1 MEHIE
6 LKLKLIRD
14 LKSQTM
20 IVPRGTSNGNGS
32 GNGSAAVPRGTSNG
46 NGSAA
51 VPRGTSKGLVTI
63 PVADFLNTVSIRGS
77 GGVENHVIVK
87 DGNFIIA
94 HCKILNG
101 TASVVREGWAGRSYA
116 LLEMLREVGY

>member
-20 IVPRGTSNGNGS
+20 IVPRGTS
-32 GNGSAAVPRGTSNG
+32 
-46 NGSAA
+46 
-51 VPRGTSKGLVTI
+51 KGLVTI
-63 PVADFLNTVSIRGS
+63 PVVDFLNTVSIHGS
-77 GGVENHVIVK
+77 GGTENHVIIK

-94 HCKILNG
+94 HCKIVNG
-101 TASVVREGWAGRSYA
+101 VASAVRDGWAGRSYT
-116 LLEMLREVGY
+116 LLGMLREVGYV

>member
-20 IVPRGTSNGNGS
+20 VVPRGTSNGNGS
-32 GNGSAAVPRGTSNG
+32 GNGSAAVPRGTSKGMESVN
-46 NGSAA
+46 
-51 VPRGTSKGLVTI
+51 VPCGTSKGLVTI
-63 PVADFLNTVSIRGS
+63 HVVDFLNTIT
-77 GGVENHVIVK
+77 IM

-94 HCKILNG
+94 HCKIVNG
-101 TASVVREGWAGRSYA
+101 TASVVQEGWAGRSYT
-116 LLEMLREVGY
+116 LLGMLREVGY

>member
-6 LKLKLIRD
+6 LKLKLIRE

-20 IVPRGTSNGNGS
+20 IVPRGTSDGNGS
-32 GNGSAAVPRGTSNG
+32 G

-63 PVADFLNTVSIRGS
+63 PVVDFLNTVTIM
-77 GGVENHVIVK
+77 GGKEIHVIIK

-94 HCKILNG
+94 HCKIVNG
-101 TASVVREGWAGRSYA
+101 TVSVVQEGWAGRSYT
-116 LLEMLREVGY
+116 LLGMLREVGY

>member
-1 MEHIE
+1 MLKNTRGKVVEHIE
-6 LKLKLIRD
+6 LKLKLIRE

-32 GNGSAAVPRGTSNG
+32 GD
-46 NGSAA
+46 GSAA

-63 PVADFLNTVSIRGS
+63 PVADFLNTVSIHGS
-77 GGVENHVIVK
+77 GGTENHVIIK

-101 TASVVREGWAGRSYA
+101 TASVVRDGWAGRSYA
-116 LLEMLREVGY
+116 LLEMLREVGYV

>member
-1 MEHIE
+1 MSEHIE

-20 IVPRGTSNGNGS
+20 IVPRGTSKGNGS
-32 GNGSAAVPRGTSNG
+32 G

-63 PVADFLNTVSIRGS
+63 PVVDFLNTVTIM
-77 GGVENHVIVK
+77 GGTENHVIIKLGSQV
-87 DGNFIIA
+87 IA
-94 HCKILNG
+94 HCKIVNG
-101 TASVVREGWAGRSYA
+101 TASVVQEGWAGRSYT
-116 LLEMLREVGY
+116 LLGMLREVGY